1 MRRRSTGAVARPL
14 GLEAVADNHR
24 LVHQQDPETVEHS
37 RPDLPRHREQLCRRT
52 AAAVHQGQRLPGG
65 RVTPEQ
71 LKPVVEAKGGVDR
84 LAKRLGVTPRTVYR
98 WLDGTRRLGPVA
110 AKLIRTLR

>member
-1 MRRRSTGAVARPL
+1 M
-14 GLEAVADNHR
+14 
-24 LVHQQDPETVEHS
+24 
-37 RPDLPRHREQLCRRT
+37 
-52 AAAVHQGQRLPGG
+52 
-65 RVTPEQ
+65 TPEQ